1 MTRFLL
7 LLSLLLAPVL
17 PAVLEA
23 ERLAIHPDGNR
34 VRMVIRKMD
43 FRLIEVRRAGDTTK
57 EAEKT

>member
-1 MTRFLL
+1 MTRSLL

-34 VRMVIRKMD
+34 VRLVIRKMD
-43 FRLIEVRRAGDTTK
+43 FRLIEVRRAGG
-57 EAEKT
+57 E